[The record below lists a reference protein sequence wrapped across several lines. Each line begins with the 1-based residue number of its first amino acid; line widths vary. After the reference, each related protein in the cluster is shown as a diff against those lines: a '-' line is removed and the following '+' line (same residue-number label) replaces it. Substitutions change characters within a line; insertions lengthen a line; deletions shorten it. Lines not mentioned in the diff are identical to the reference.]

1 MIHTSQRHHGRP
13 RRFSPLVAGSVTMND
28 YYSNILKINALAH
41 YSVKSEISK
50 IYTCYNTGVLRLLNQ
65 WM

>member
-1 MIHTSQRHHGRP
+1 
-13 RRFSPLVAGSVTMND
+13 MND

-41 YSVKSEISK
+41 YSAKSEISK
-50 IYTCYNTGVLRLLNQ
+50 IYTCYNTGVLRSLNQ